1 MGPSAPLDFRSML
14 GEGEYRHAIDAL
26 YASHGHALWS
36 TPAELFA
43 PHYSHAVARCAL
55 AAADARAAADG
66 TSAEARSLRVLELGG
81 GSGAHAAAFLD
92 YVRGARPELYART
105 EYVALEVSGALGD
118 AQRARAAAAGHAA
131 AFRVARC
138 DVADGG
144 RWPVGDAR
152 DGEAVVVVALEVFD
166 NLPHDKV
173 AYGGERESGGEALEE
188 VVVVDEA
195 RRRDARGGA
204 WSREGPFREARRPLA
219 DELLSRTLAQLPR
232 DAAPRPAEKA
242 EERWPWRLWPATA
255 SGAREFPAS
264 FVPTGAAAVFDALAR
279 AAPRHAA
286 LIVADFDELPRPPP
300 PPRATGGGDAAL
312 AASNAP
318 LVASRERAGGD
329 GDRRGAFVAVDHD
342 TYLVAP
348 PGRADIFFASD
359 FEALGA
365 LYSARFARAR
375 PAALKNAEFMARFAD
390 LAATTTLSGYN
401 PLLEDFANTSFLVCA
416 PDGAPAWLG
425 DRGS

>member
-1 MGPSAPLDFRSML
+1 M
-14 GEGEYRHAIDAL
+14 
-26 YASHGHALWS
+26 
-36 TPAELFA
+36 
-43 PHYSHAVARCAL
+43 
-55 AAADARAAADG
+55 
-66 TSAEARSLRVLELGG
+66 LELGG

-92 YVRGARPELYART
+92 YVREARPELYAQT

-118 AQRARAAAAGHAA
+118 TQRARAAAAGHAA
-131 AFRVARC
+131 VFRVARC
-138 DVADGG
+138 DVAGG
-144 RWPVGDAR
+144 AWPVGDAR

-173 AYGGERESGGEALEE
+173 AYGGRRQESGGEALDE

-204 WSREGPFREARRPLA
+204 WSREGLFREARRPLA
-219 DELLSRTLAQLPR
+219 DELLARTLAQLPR
-232 DAAPRPAEKA
+232 RAAPRPAEA
-242 EERWPWRLWPATA
+242 EEETGWPWRLWPATA

-300 PPRATGGGDAAL
+300 PPRARPAAATPAL
-312 AASNAP
+312 AAATRAARREP
-318 LVASRERAGGD
+318 RARARRRLRRDRPRHVPRRAARARGHFFRERL
-329 GDRRGAFVAVDHD
+329 RGARRAV
-342 TYLVAP
+342 
-348 PGRADIFFASD
+348 
-359 FEALGA
+359 
-365 LYSARFARAR
+365 SARFARAR

-401 PLLEDFANTSFLVCA
+401 PLLEDFANTSFLICA

-425 DRGS
+425 ENER